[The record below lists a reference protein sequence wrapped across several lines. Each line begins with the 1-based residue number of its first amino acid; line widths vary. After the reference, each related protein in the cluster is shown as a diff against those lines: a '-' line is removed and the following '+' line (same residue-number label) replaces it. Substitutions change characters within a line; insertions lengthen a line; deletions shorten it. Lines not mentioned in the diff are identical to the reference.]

1 MRDINQ
7 ECTIMQ
13 NKFIVFCLFIVICLN
28 IYFSSVGFFNPLVDH
43 YAFRQTQTAISAYY
57 YLKEGFTL
65 NYITPVLGAPW
76 AIPFEFPTYQFIVA
90 GFSYLTTIPLEATG
104 RLISIVFFYLAVCY
118 IYKILLLYFFDKI
131 LSLIPIIFLLV
142 CPQYIYW
149 SRTFMIE
156 STALFFCV
164 GHFYYLLKLKQ
175 ELCFRT
181 MVLCLLFGVLG
192 SLTKITTYIVV
203 MVPAGLYVLG
213 ILISDIRSR
222 NINIKYWLT
231 LVSPVFISLAT
242 AISWT
247 IYADHLKNLNPLA
260 KGIFVSSNLT
270 EWNFGTLLQRL
281 NLENWN
287 RIATWSV
294 QYGTGSLYVLML
306 LPFWGV
312 LTSKKDRLFI
322 GLSMLGFLSGPLIFF
337 NLYFIHYYY
346 LYSNIFFIVIACGVV
361 IIAVANNQELPAI
374 LRRIAIWCAMPLVT
388 MIMFY
393 SYYISNYYE
402 AQNSN
407 VSLHP
412 VFSCLHNHLNEK
424 DIILIYDNDWSSV
437 LPYYLGRKA
446 IMNRDNIPLDHP
458 RMASSLNLT
467 GKDKIVAIIKNDF
480 NQAFANEVQSV
491 FAVRFL
497 PVFPGIYIREDR
509 YADIIRACSGASGD
523 K

>member
-1 MRDINQ
+1 MRDIDQ
-7 ECTIMQ
+7 EGTIMQ
-13 NKFIVFCLFIVICLN
+13 NKFIFFCLFIVICLN

-57 YLKEGFTL
+57 YLREGFTL

-76 AIPFEFPTYQFIVA
+76 SIPFEFPTYQFIVA
-90 GFSYLTTIPLEATG
+90 GFSYFTTIPLEAAG
-104 RLISIVFFYLAVCY
+104 RLISILFFYIALAY
-118 IYKILLLYFFDKI
+118 IYKILLLYFFDKV

-156 STALFFCV
+156 STALCFCV

-175 ELCFRT
+175 EICFRT
-181 MVLCLLFGVLG
+181 MVLCLLFGILG

-203 MVPAGLYVLG
+203 MVPAGLYTLG

-222 NINIKYWLT
+222 NINIKFWLT
-231 LVSPVFISLAT
+231 LFSPVFISFII

-260 KGIFVSSNLT
+260 REFITSSNLAG
-270 EWNFGTLLQRL
+270 WNFGTLQQRL
-281 NLENWN
+281 SLGNWD
-287 RIATWSV
+287 RIASWSV

-306 LPFWGV
+306 LPLWGV
-312 LTSKKDRLFI
+312 LTSTKDRLFI
-322 GLSMLGFLSGPLIFF
+322 GLSLLGFLSGPLIFF

-361 IIAVANNQELPAI
+361 IIAVANNQELPTT
-374 LRRIAIWCAMPLVT
+374 LRRSAIWCAMPLVT
-388 MIMFY
+388 IIMFY
-393 SYYISNYYE
+393 SYYTSDYYK
-402 AQNSN
+402 AQKSN

-412 VFSCLHNHLNEK
+412 VFSCLRDHLNEK
-424 DIILIYDNDWSSV
+424 DIILIYDNDWSPV

-458 RMASSLNLT
+458 QMASSLNLT
-467 GKDKIVAIIKNDF
+467 GKDKIVAIFKNDF

-491 FAVRFL
+491 FEVRFL
-497 PVFPGIYIREDR
+497 PVFPGIYIREGR
-509 YADIIRACSGASGD
+509 CADIIRACSGAPGD